1 MAAKNLA
8 ALQRLI
14 FHKKLRNA
22 SNAGAGPQVVGR
34 ATLAGLR
41 PPSRA
46 PTRKSFSKFSNF
58 RAQSATT
65 EAAGI
70 PVAQ

>member
-1 MAAKNLA
+1 MAAKKLA

-22 SNAGAGPQVVGR
+22 SNAGAAPQVIGR
-34 ATLAGLR
+34 PTLAGLR
-41 PPSRA
+41 RPSRA
-46 PTRKSFSKFSNF
+46 PTRKSRSKFNNF
-58 RAQSATT
+58 REQRAIT
-65 EAAGI
+65 EPAGI